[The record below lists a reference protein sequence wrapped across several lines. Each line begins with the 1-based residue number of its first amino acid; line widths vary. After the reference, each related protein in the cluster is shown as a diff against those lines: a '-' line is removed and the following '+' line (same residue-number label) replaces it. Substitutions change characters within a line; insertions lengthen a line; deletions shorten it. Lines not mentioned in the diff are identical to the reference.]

1 MAITPRHLL
10 HLLKKYMDPDDL
22 AEMAPSLRKL
32 VTRGDGAIPD
42 EIVDIQIPPRVTDDP
57 IITGLREK
65 LNVPR
70 RTPEPDILQEN
81 FRSMMSDPDTA
92 DIITNMYLDEYSGNV
107 PDAAEALNE
116 IALKKIRDL
125 DDKLNALVRT
135 PQGREIIGSNTDFR
149 DLPPRSEI
157 SDLNRN
163 LNRLRNEE
171 NKAYIFRQVL
181 EGASEFP
188 NMRMR
193 VGDKIRD
200 VSADARNWRLAESLA
215 QGIKKTAINA
225 PLLFLSNYLINRSF
239 ETPEEE
245 MVVQY

>member
-22 AEMAPSLRKL
+22 AEMASSLRKL

-42 EIVDIQIPPRVTDDP
+42 EIVDVQLPPRVTDDP
-57 IITGLREK
+57 IITGLREH

-70 RTPEPDILQEN
+70 RTPEPDIVQEN

-92 DIITNMYLDEYSGNV
+92 DIITDMYLREYPNAPG
-107 PDAAEALNE
+107 AAESLNE
-116 IALKKIRDL
+116 LALKNIRDV
-125 DDKLNALVRT
+125 DNKLHALVRT
-135 PQGREIIGSNTDFR
+135 PQGREIIGSTPDFR
-149 DLPPRSEI
+149 DLPPRSDI

-171 NKAYIFRQVL
+171 NKAYIFRQML

-200 VSADARNWRLAESLA
+200 VSADARNWRLAQNLA
-215 QGIKKTAINA
+215 EGIKKTAINA
-225 PLLFLSNYLINRSF
+225 PLMFLSNYLINRAF

-245 MVVQY
+245 RVFQ